1 MIEGRQMRQ
10 MRLIRRLS
18 CIRNFERLGLLF
30 LLFGSVRA
38 ATVENLRFN
47 LQVAL
52 SVEAGPS
59 ADWGAL
65 VVNAGGR
72 EIFGTNSDRMFIP
85 ASNTKLFI
93 AALALD
99 RLGNSNTLHTPIL
112 ATVEPDAA
120 GCLRSD
126 LWIIGQG
133 DPSLGDDPTASAF
146 GESLGALASQLLN
159 RGVRRIEGDL
169 VVCDGALRTS
179 SAGSGWD
186 SEDLIEAYGAPVSGL
201 IVRDNTFRVTV
212 TPSMQIGA
220 PALFRSEPDLP
231 STRVEGLV
239 QTATNLLASLTYQR
253 DLATDSV
260 RFKGRIPLGSK
271 PWLVDLAV
279 NDAPRYFG
287 DCWRAAL
294 LRRGLVLTGTNRVV
308 HSTQGIP
315 SVELVD
321 WTSETLGVRVRH
333 CLKMSQNLQAQLLL
347 VQVGRR
353 FPGGG
358 LESFLSDDAKGLLA
372 CPEFFQRAGIKEG
385 SAHFEEG
392 AGLSRANAVSPAA
405 TVALLRFMRGHRE
418 SVSWMEA
425 LPIAGVDGTL
435 KNRFRKSP
443 ATGKV
448 RAKTG
453 TLRGVIALGGYVT
466 TAFGEELTFAIYAN
480 QASVDPKSRARMD
493 RWVETLAAY
502 NGPLGH

>member
-1 MIEGRQMRQ
+1 MIERGQ
-10 MRLIRRLS
+10 MRLIGRPCCVKS
-18 CIRNFERLGLLF
+18 FERLGLLLF
-30 LLFGSVRA
+30 LFVSVRA

-47 LQVAL
+47 LQAAL

-59 ADWGAL
+59 TDWGAL
-65 VVNAGGR
+65 VVNAEGR
-72 EIFGTNSDRMFIP
+72 EIFATNSARLFIP

-99 RLGNSNTLHTPIL
+99 QLGNLNTLHTPIL
-112 ATVEPDAA
+112 AKVEPDAA

-133 DPSLGDDPTASAF
+133 DPSLGEAPIASAF
-146 GESLGALASQLLN
+146 GESLSALASQLQA

-169 VVCDGALRTS
+169 VVCDGALRTP
-179 SAGSGWD
+179 SAGPGWD

-201 IVRDNTFRVTV
+201 IVRHNTFRVTV
-212 TPSMQIGA
+212 TPSMQLWA

-231 STRVEGLV
+231 STRVQGFVL
-239 QTATNLLASLTYQR
+239 TATNLLAALTYER
-253 DLATDSV
+253 DLATGGV
-260 RFKGRIPLGSK
+260 RFNGRIPIGSM
-271 PWLVDLAV
+271 PWSIDLAI

-287 DCWRAAL
+287 ECWRAAL

-308 HSTQGIP
+308 HSTQGVP
-315 SVELVD
+315 SVELVN
-321 WTSETLGVRVRH
+321 WTSETLAVRVRQ
-333 CLKMSQNLQAQLLL
+333 CLKTSQNLQAQLLL
-347 VQVGRR
+347 VQVGRN
-353 FPGGG
+353 FHGGSMG
-358 LESFLSDDAKGLLA
+358 GKLTDDAKGLLA
-372 CPEFFQRAGIKEG
+372 FPEFFQRAGIKEG

-392 AGLSRANAVSPAA
+392 AGLSRTNAVSPAA

-418 SVSWMEA
+418 SFSWMEA

-502 NGPLGH
+502 NRPLRP